1 MVGVACRPLFAG
13 VVAAVGL
20 WFGGAG
26 PVLADSM
33 SMQVGGWTNPPV
45 GYVDFCHTTPDQ
57 CVAEGSD
64 AALDLTE
71 ASWRDLQDVNYTVNH
86 TIVPVTDLQYYHRDE
101 YWTLPNGYGDC
112 EDYVLLKRKL
122 LVERGWSTGDLLIAV
137 VFDEVGDGHAVLLA
151 RTTRGDFVL
160 DNKTDRV
167 SRWYETAYH
176 FVKRQSVS
184 DPNRWVSV
192 GDPRWTTQNT
202 AAARTAP
209 VIGDPAS
216 APKPVAR

>member
-1 MVGVACRPLFAG
+1 M
-13 VVAAVGL
+13 
-20 WFGGAG
+20 
-26 PVLADSM
+26 
-33 SMQVGGWTNPPV
+33 
-45 GYVDFCHTTPDQ
+45 
-57 CVAEGSD
+57 
-64 AALDLTE
+64 
-71 ASWRDLQDVNYTVNH
+71 
-86 TIVPVTDLQYYHRDE
+86 
-101 YWTLPNGYGDC
+101 WTLPDAYGDC

-122 LVERGWSTGDLLIAV
+122 LVERGWSTSDLLVSV

-167 SRWYETAYH
+167 LRWYETAYH

-202 AAARTAP
+202 AAARKAP
-209 VIGDPAS
+209 ADELA
-216 APKPVAR
+216 AR